1 MSMLIAYL
9 RALRRAGVARSVKSV
24 MQSVKS
30 VTQSVKRV
38 TQSVKS
44 VVKSV
49 THSVQAWRGACIGM
63 HSVYME
69 KMLVTCQFKS

>member
-9 RALRRAGVARSVKSV
+9 RALRCAGVAWSVKSV
-24 MQSVKS
+24 MQSMKS

-44 VVKSV
+44 VVRSV